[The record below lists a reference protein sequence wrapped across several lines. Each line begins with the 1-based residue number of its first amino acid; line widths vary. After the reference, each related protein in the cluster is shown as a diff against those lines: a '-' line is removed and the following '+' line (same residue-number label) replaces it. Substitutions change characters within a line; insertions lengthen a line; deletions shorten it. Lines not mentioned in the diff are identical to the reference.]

1 VVVTPDG
8 LISALQGKLQQ
19 EAEKAVQAAL
29 AKQMNDRIQDALR
42 SIDEARQL
50 SVREMQELVPTRIEE
65 MKLSLKEESAG
76 EIAAQWKTQIN
87 AYRRQV
93 EEMAQGL
100 EKQAGELRRELA
112 NAAQDYTEKMTREIG
127 SQIPTRLNEAIC
139 RATSD
144 FEGATALVVD
154 RRYEQLFEN
163 VQIATQEALL
173 KLNARSAEVQALAQS
188 AVNSGMEEFRLET
201 ERHMKMALTETKE
214 RAVSALSSL
223 DAESRATFDARRR
236 ALEAE
241 VSRLAERATEEF
253 RKGMTAF
260 LQSCL
265 ATAMGAV
272 DEHSKTTLN
281 GLLKRNGE
289 ILEPAREKSA
299 HGAESEIVRDA
310 SNGLLAH

>member
-1 VVVTPDG
+1 
-8 LISALQGKLQQ
+8 
-19 EAEKAVQAAL
+19 
-29 AKQMNDRIQDALR
+29 
-42 SIDEARQL
+42 
-50 SVREMQELVPTRIEE
+50 
-65 MKLSLKEESAG
+65 
-76 EIAAQWKTQIN
+76 
-87 AYRRQV
+87 V
-93 EEMAQGL
+93 EEMAQRL

-112 NAAQDYTEKMTREIG
+112 NAAQEYVEKMTREIG
-127 SQIPTRLNEAIC
+127 SQIPARLNEAMC

-188 AVNSGMEEFRLET
+188 AVNSGMEDFRLET

-260 LQSCL
+260 LHSCL
-265 ATAMGAV
+265 ASAMGAV

-289 ILEPAREKSA
+289 ILERASEKSSN
-299 HGAESEIVRDA
+299 GAESEIVRDA